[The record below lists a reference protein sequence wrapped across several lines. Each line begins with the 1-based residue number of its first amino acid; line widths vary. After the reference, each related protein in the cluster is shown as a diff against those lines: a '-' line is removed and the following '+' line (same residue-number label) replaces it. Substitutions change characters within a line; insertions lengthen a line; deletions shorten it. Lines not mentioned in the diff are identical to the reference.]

1 MNIFSWFNDTVI
13 QSQWFLGSSD
23 REIWYK
29 TLFFHFINLTWP
41 PHRDRITEA
50 KVSSYSKDRNFT
62 FRGEQA
68 WHPLDNATP
77 SNFLFPKS
85 LDQELSAD
93 VSFVSVLAMFLSE
106 YWKRLEEIFFII
118 FYICRN
124 RGNNLFSKIFLQPF
138 SIFWKNHKEYRN
150 KRYISGK
157 PLISA
162 LFWHPEK
169 GRGSTRKPS
178 RPLAV
183 KSMGAREGFLTLCL
197 LWHGHALM
205 IMPRPLSGC
214 QNKAYIKSFLLKY
227 CLFLY

>member
-1 MNIFSWFNDTVI
+1 MVNVLVSIVFFNYNTTFITLQGPPTHIDTFQTNIFSWFNDTVI

-68 WHPLDNATP
+68 WHPPNSATP

-93 VSFVSVLAMFLSE
+93 VSFVSVLLMVLSE
-106 YWKRLEEIFFII
+106 Y
-118 FYICRN
+118 
-124 RGNNLFSKIFLQPF
+124 
-138 SIFWKNHKEYRN
+138 
-150 KRYISGK
+150 
-157 PLISA
+157 
-162 LFWHPEK
+162 
-169 GRGSTRKPS
+169 
-178 RPLAV
+178 
-183 KSMGAREGFLTLCL
+183 
-197 LWHGHALM
+197 
-205 IMPRPLSGC
+205 
-214 QNKAYIKSFLLKY
+214 
-227 CLFLY
+227 